1 MSQLFRS
8 LQLRDVEFANRTWV
22 SPMCQYSAVDGLVGA
37 WHLVHLGVL
46 ATGGAGLVMA
56 EATGVLPEGRISVNC
71 PGIWREAQV
80 AAWRPVVDFAHSQ
93 GTKIGIQL
101 AHAGRKGSTLSPW
114 ADHLMASEEEGGWT
128 AVAPSAL
135 AFEGYDVPHA
145 LSSAEINATVQ
156 AFAAAATRAT
166 SAGYAVIELH
176 AAQGYLAHQFLSPLS
191 NRRSDQ
197 YGGSFENRVRFLCE
211 VVEAVRAVL
220 DSGVP
225 LFVRISAT
233 DYTEGGWDLG
243 QSVRL
248 AKQLKVL
255 GVDLVDVSS
264 GGNVA
269 GARIPVGPG
278 YQVHFAETIRSETEL
293 ATSAVGL
300 ITEPEQAEEIVAS
313 GRADA
318 VMLARANLRNPRWS
332 LMAAERLGEF
342 IVWPRQL
349 ERARTLRA

>member
-1 MSQLFRS
+1 
-8 LQLRDVEFANRTWV
+8 
-22 SPMCQYSAVDGLVGA
+22 
-37 WHLVHLGVL
+37 
-46 ATGGAGLVMA
+46 
-56 EATGVLPEGRISVNC
+56 
-71 PGIWREAQV
+71 
-80 AAWRPVVDFAHSQ
+80 
-93 GTKIGIQL
+93 
-101 AHAGRKGSTLSPW
+101 
-114 ADHLMASEEEGGWT
+114 
-128 AVAPSAL
+128 
-135 AFEGYDVPHA
+135 
-145 LSSAEINATVQ
+145 
-156 AFAAAATRAT
+156 
-166 SAGYAVIELH
+166 
-176 AAQGYLAHQFLSPLS
+176 
-191 NRRSDQ
+191 
-197 YGGSFENRVRFLCE
+197 
-211 VVEAVRAVL
+211 VL